1 MGTATRNRS
10 GASNAGYEDAKREL
24 ADAAGDKDAARAS
37 EIYFKVI
44 LAAQPNGAAKVPAYL
59 AVRYGSEFV
68 IKSHQ
73 NGVESATR
81 DVGASV
87 AKEVVAAGASEA
99 VVEQASKEAASRGLA
114 DESQGTD
121 RAFSGSAERAMESAM
136 GDIMTEGADALER
149 HRDSE

>member
-1 MGTATRNRS
+1 MGTASRGRS
-10 GASNAGYEDAKREL
+10 RASNAGYEDAKREL

-37 EIYFKVI
+37 EIYFKMI

-59 AVRYGSEFV
+59 AVRYGSEFI

-73 NGVESATR
+73 NGVESATK

-87 AKEVVAAGASEA
+87 TKEVVAAGASEA
-99 VVEQASKEAASRGLA
+99 VVEQASREAATRGLA
-114 DESQGTD
+114 EGSQGTD
-121 RAFSGSAERAMESAM
+121 RAFSESAERARESAM

-149 HRDSE
+149 HQNSK

>member
-10 GASNAGYEDAKREL
+10 GASNADYENAKRDL
-24 ADAAGDKDAARAS
+24 AGAAGDKDAAKAS
-37 EIYFKVI
+37 EIYFKMI

-59 AVRYGSEFV
+59 AVRYGSEFI

-73 NGVESATR
+73 NGIESATK
-81 DVGASV
+81 DVGSSV
-87 AKEVVAAGASEA
+87 VKEVVAAGASEA
-99 VVEQASKEAASRGLA
+99 VIEQTSKEAATRGLA
-114 DESQGTD
+114 EGSQGTD

-149 HRDSE
+149 HRDSK

>member
-1 MGTATRNRS
+1 MGTATRSQS

-24 ADAAGDKDAARAS
+24 ADAVGDKDAAKAS
-37 EIYFKVI
+37 EIYFKMI

-59 AVRYGSEFV
+59 AIRYGSEFL

-81 DVGASV
+81 SVGTAV
-87 AKEVVAAGASEA
+87 VKEVAAAGASE
-99 VVEQASKEAASRGLA
+99 VVIEEASREAATRGLA
-114 DESQGTD
+114 NGPHGAD
-121 RAFSGSAERAMESAM
+121 RAFSESAERAMESAM
-136 GDIMTEGADALER
+136 GDIMTEGADSLER

>member
-1 MGTATRNRS
+1 MGTATRSRS
-10 GASNAGYEDAKREL
+10 GASNAGYEDAKQDL
-24 ADAAGDKDAARAS
+24 AEAAGNNDAAKAS

-59 AVRYGSEFV
+59 AVRYGSEFL

-73 NGVESATR
+73 DGMESATR

-99 VVEQASKEAASRGLA
+99 IVESASREAATRGLA
-114 DESQGTD
+114 DGSDGTD